1 MAPSDEARL
10 FCIRSNAYYLFFC
23 GIARCGIQTLMVA
36 KNGAELILFK
46 FGENGK
52 LIEKQSRLRPI
63 ERIKVRVSYEFH
75 RLPVEVPEEFVG
87 WQEEIGLKH
96 QTISVKKF
104 FDEESRIGIEELP
117 AHYREFVADPRG
129 YIEWLWEGEDLSR
142 DTMFRRN
149 SDTMFRAPVI
159 ECTNS

>member
-1 MAPSDEARL
+1 
-10 FCIRSNAYYLFFC
+10 
-23 GIARCGIQTLMVA
+23 MVA

-46 FGENGK
+46 FGENGE
-52 LIEKQSRLRPI
+52 LIEKQVRMRPA

-75 RLPVEVPEEFVG
+75 RLAVDVPEEFVG

-117 AHYREFVADPRG
+117 AHYREFVADPGG
-129 YIEWLWEGEDLSR
+129 YIQWLWEGEDYTSDELDKEIGAWR
-142 DTMFRRN
+142 DEIKRWNDQGMFV
-149 SDTMFRAPVI
+149 FRYGNDYYCNQDGDVI
-159 ECTNS
+159 SS